1 MTARELLERGLVEM
15 GLNTTP
21 EMVEDFFTFKDLL
34 LDWNEKINLTAIT
47 EENEVVIKHFLDSLA
62 CLKAGVS
69 FSDKKVLDLGTGGG
83 FPGVPLKIY
92 DRSIHMTL
100 LDSLNK
106 RINYL
111 KIVGE
116 TLNFSHIDYVHSRA
130 EDGGVNKAHRE
141 QYDIVVSRAVANMST
156 LVEYCLPYVKVG
168 GYFIA
173 QKTMEASDEIESA
186 KKAISVLGGTIE
198 AIIPGEIPF
207 SELKHNLVLVKKVSA
222 TPKQYP
228 RKAGTPSKSPIK

>member
-1 MTARELLERGLVEM
+1 MEYRALLEDGLKEM
-15 GLNTTP
+15 GLSPT
-21 EMVEDFFTFKDLL
+21 EQVISDFFKFQELL

-47 EENEVVIKHFLDSLA
+47 DPREIVIKHFLDSLS
-62 CLKAGVS
+62 CLKGGIS
-69 FSDKKVLDLGTGGG
+69 FSNKKVLDLGTGGG
-83 FPGVPLKIY
+83 FPGVPLKIN
-92 DRSIHMTL
+92 DRSIQMTL

-116 TLNFSHIDYVHSRA
+116 ALDFDQMTYLHSRA
-130 EDGGVNKAHRE
+130 EDGGNSKEHRE

-156 LVEYCLPYVKVG
+156 LSEYCMPYVKVG

-173 QKTMEASDEIESA
+173 QKTFEAMSEIKEA
-186 KKAISVLGGTIE
+186 ERAIELLGGCIE
-198 AIIPGEIPF
+198 NIVEGSVPF
-207 SELKHNLVLVKKVSA
+207 TDLKHNLVLIKKIKS

-228 RKAGTPSKSPIK
+228 RKAGMPSKNPLK

>member
-1 MTARELLERGLVEM
+1 MTARELLERGLLEM
-15 GLNTTP
+15 GLEATTKQID
-21 EMVEDFFTFKDLL
+21 DFFLFKALL
-34 LDWNEKINLTAIT
+34 IEWNEKINLTAIT
-47 EENEVVIKHFLDSLA
+47 EEREVVIKHFLDSLA
-62 CLKAGVS
+62 CLKAGVD
-69 FSDKKVLDLGTGGG
+69 FSNKKILDLGTGGG

-92 DRSIHMTL
+92 DRTIDMTL

-116 TLNFSHIDYVHSRA
+116 SLEFDKIHYVHSRA
-130 EDGGVNKAHRE
+130 EDGGINKLYRE

-173 QKTMEASDEIESA
+173 QKTMEASEEIEAA
-186 KKAISVLGGTIE
+186 KKAIAVLGGTIE
-198 AIIPGEIPF
+198 EIIPGEIPF
-207 SELKHNLVLVKKVSA
+207 SDLKHNLVRIRKVSS